1 MLGRRPAFELLVI
14 LALLGGASA
23 CSINRLAVRALSDVL
38 SNEEGAGGA
47 FAQDNDP
54 ELVAQALPF
63 TLKLYDTLLGQDPDN
78 PALLRA
84 AGSAYISYANAFL
97 QTPASMLPPQQ
108 YERRENK
115 IRRAKNLYLRGRDM
129 VLRALDLRYPGI
141 ETAVRATQG
150 EALEAALAE
159 VKAEH
164 IAYLYWTAAGWMGAL
179 STDPLDLR
187 LAMSIGQAATLMDR
201 AYALQPEWDNGA
213 IHEFYISYYASL
225 PEGMGGDRDKAREHF
240 AHALQISGGAKA
252 GPYVELAL
260 GIALPQQDLNE
271 FISLMQQALEV
282 DIDAAPQYLLVNTI
296 KQRQAR
302 WYLENL
308 ERFFLI
314 GFDYNDEEYDL

>member
-1 MLGRRPAFELLVI
+1 MFDRRLLFQLLI
-14 LALLGGASA
+14 ALALLGGASA

-38 SNEEGAGGA
+38 SSEEGAAGA

-63 TLKLYDTLLGQDPDN
+63 TLKLYDTLLEQDPDN

-97 QTPASMLPPQQ
+97 QIPASMLPPQE

-115 IRRAKNLYLRGRDM
+115 IRRAKNLYLRGRGM

-141 ETAVRATQG
+141 EAAVRATQG
-150 EALEAALAE
+150 DALEVALAE
-159 VKAEH
+159 VKVEH

-179 STDPLDLR
+179 ATDPLDLR
-187 LAMSIGQAATLMDR
+187 LAMSIGQAAALMQR
-201 AYALQPEWDNGA
+201 AYELQPEWDNGA
-213 IHEFYISYYASL
+213 IHEFYISYYATV
-225 PEGMGGDRDKAREHF
+225 PEGMGGDRGKAREHF
-240 AHALQISGGAKA
+240 AHALQISGGVKA

-260 GIALPQQDLNE
+260 GVALPQQDLDE

-314 GFDYNDEEYDL
+314 GIDDNEESDL